1 MQLVLKHCLV
11 QRTIL
16 DSPKGRRNRGEG
28 LELENTGEGSMGEKS
43 GKLRGRPKA
52 LNRRKG
58 IQLESNFYFVA
69 HPVPFQC
76 SMAERQKEMTG
87 CYNEGDI
94 VMGKTCLL
102 HWQADSLPLS
112 HLGSHIYI
120 HTYRHTYIHT
130 W

>member
-1 MQLVLKHCLV
+1 
-11 QRTIL
+11 
-16 DSPKGRRNRGEG
+16 
-28 LELENTGEGSMGEKS
+28 MGEKS

-58 IQLESNFYFVA
+58 VQLESNFYFVA
-69 HPVPFQC
+69 PPVPFQC